1 MRRTAS
7 FTTIA
12 TVALSLA
19 SLAAAQSAGGGSAA
33 GGGASGTAGGPGA
46 MGVGAGTSGGTGG
59 AAAGTT
65 LAPAGPSSTTAPS
78 STATAP
84 APIILRGGGTSGG
97 TMQAPSRATM
107 PGNAAVPDAAAG
119 QGASG
124 ATPAPGTATPGST
137 TGTLGDTRDS
147 GSDNAHWRRLAH
159 NWKAHTGEVRRQWG
173 LLTPSDVD
181 SVGGDRGNLVRLL
194 QQRYGV
200 SAAGAETEVQAFE
213 RR

>member
-65 LAPAGPSSTTAPS
+65 LAPAGPSTTAPS

-97 TMQAPSRATM
+97 TMQAPSRATI

-137 TGTLGDTRDS
+137 TGTLGDARDS

-200 SAAGAETEVQAFE
+200 SAAVAETEVQAFE